1 MYQLSVIIPC
11 YNEQN
16 SINKLVE
23 RCLFITKDR
32 KDIEFLFVNNGST
45 DKTAMHLYDLIS
57 SLNFANAKIVEVPM
71 NKGYGYGI
79 KCGIEASNSQIL
91 AWTHA
96 DLQTDPN
103 DVITAFD
110 KYKYE
115 IIESEILVKGNRHN
129 RPFFDNIF
137 TKGMSFLCTK
147 ILGVKLDDVNAQPKL
162 FNKKLANI
170 VLNGPNDFLLDLYFL
185 YNIVKNGY
193 KLKTMPVYFSNRQF
207 GKAKGAGSIKGKIR
221 ISFIT
226 IKYILKLK
234 KSEIK

>member
-1 MYQLSVIIPC
+1 MYQLSIIIPC

-23 RCLFITKDR
+23 RCLLITKDR
-32 KDIEFLFVNNGST
+32 NDIEFLFVNNGST
-45 DKTAMHLYDLIS
+45 DKTGMKLNDLIS
-57 SLNFANAKIVEVPM
+57 SLNFINAKIVEVSI

-103 DVITAFD
+103 DIIIAFD

-115 IIESEILVKGNRHN
+115 IIESEIVVKGNRKN

-137 TKGMSFLCTK
+137 TIGMSFICTK
-147 ILGVKLDDVNAQPKL
+147 ILGIELNDVNAQPKL
-162 FNKKLANI
+162 FNKKLAKI

-193 KLKTMPVYFSNRQF
+193 KLKTTTVYFSNRQF

-221 ISFIT
+221 ISFFT

-234 KSEIK
+234 KGEF